1 MKGLNDF
8 EVFEVFDARG
18 GIENLDEKFI
28 YKNYPFAFIERDV
41 STVSVVESFV
51 VEILMSTSTSHL
63 CLRFYANHEAWMY
76 LWIRIQSDA
85 VRFILFLSYLE
96 ISSF

>member
-1 MKGLNDF
+1 MKRLNAF
-8 EVFEVFDARG
+8 EVFEVFGTRG
-18 GIENLDEKFI
+18 GIENLNEKFT

-63 CLRFYANHEAWMY
+63 CLRFYANHEA
-76 LWIRIQSDA
+76 
-85 VRFILFLSYLE
+85 
-96 ISSF
+96 